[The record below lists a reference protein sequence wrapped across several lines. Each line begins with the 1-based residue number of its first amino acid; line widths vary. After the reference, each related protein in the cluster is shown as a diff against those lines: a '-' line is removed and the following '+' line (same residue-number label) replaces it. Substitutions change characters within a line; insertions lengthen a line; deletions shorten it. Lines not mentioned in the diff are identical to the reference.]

1 MKLQLRET
9 PEAPPKSATIVTA
22 PSGSPLLLVDGEEY
36 GTHDRRLRDLEVVSA
51 TERERETLR
60 KQGYRIL
67 GL

>member
-9 PEAPPKSATIVTA
+9 PDAPPKSATILTA
-22 PSGSPLLLVDGEEY
+22 PNGSPLLLVDGEEY

>member
-1 MKLQLRET
+1 M
-9 PEAPPKSATIVTA
+9 TA
-22 PSGSPLLLVDGEEY
+22 PRGSPLLLVDGEEY